1 MDLNHGILDNEGLT
15 FLKSINLNTQN
26 ILNMLKSMHAL
37 NKNELDRKLRNETAF
52 ADKSAP
58 PPVADKNNVDIN
70 DLAKLMS
77 QNNQPQQMP
86 AQPQQEPGQQS
97 NLVSDILDLIPGKTK
112 TKLLAKRTAV
122 YLEGQSVNCLVK
134 RQCVL
139 LNIQ

>member
-1 MDLNHGILDNEGLT
+1 MDLNPGMLDNEGLT

-37 NKNELDRKLRNETAF
+37 NQNEIDRKLRNETEF
-52 ADKSAP
+52 ANKSTP
-58 PPVADKNNVDIN
+58 PPVVDKNNVDIN

-77 QNNQPQQMP
+77 QNNQQQQMP
-86 AQPQQEPGQQS
+86 PQQQGPEQQS
-97 NLVSDILDLIPGKTK
+97 NLVGDILDLIPDKTK
-112 TKLLAKRTAV
+112 SKLLAKRTAV
-122 YLEGQSVNCLVK
+122 YLEGKSVNYLVK

>member
-26 ILNMLKSMHAL
+26 ILNMLKSLHAL
-37 NKNELDRKLRNETAF
+37 NQNEIDRKLRNETEF
-52 ADKSAP
+52 VNKSAP

-77 QNNQPQQMP
+77 QNNQPQLLP

-112 TKLLAKRTAV
+112 TKLLAKRPVV